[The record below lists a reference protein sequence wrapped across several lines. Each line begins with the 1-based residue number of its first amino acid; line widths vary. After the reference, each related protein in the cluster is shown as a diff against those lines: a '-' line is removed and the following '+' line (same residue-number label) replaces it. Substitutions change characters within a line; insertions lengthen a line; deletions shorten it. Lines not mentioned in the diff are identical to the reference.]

1 MASKGKTKSV
11 ESKTQ
16 KRGIRLPQWLNLQTG
31 VILVVIILFVVM
43 LFWSEGLAWLLFPGI
58 LRSFPPTATPA
69 PLMDITSDLPP
80 ELLETGS
87 QTNAI
92 VIGGGILVLIIV
104 IGIVTHLR
112 SQR

>member
-1 MASKGKTKSV
+1 MKKTISKSTDRK
-11 ESKTQ
+11 E
-16 KRGIRLPQWLNLQTG
+16 RLRLPVWLNLQTG
-31 VILVVIILFVVM
+31 VILVVVVLFLVM
-43 LFWSEGLAWLLFPGI
+43 LFWSEGLARLLFPGI
-58 LRSFPPTATPA
+58 LGSFPPTPTPL
-69 PLMDITSDLPP
+69 PLSDITSSLPA

-92 VIGGGILVLIIV
+92 VVGAGILVLIIV

>member
-1 MASKGKTKSV
+1 MVKKEAPGSSNKVS
-11 ESKTQ
+11 
-16 KRGIRLPQWLNLQTG
+16 RFRLPKWLNLQSG
-31 VILVVIILFVVM
+31 VILVVITLFVVM
-43 LFWSEGLAWLLFPGI
+43 LFWSEGLARLLFPGI
-58 LRSFPPTATPA
+58 IGSFPPTPTPSA
-69 PLMDITSDLPP
+69 LLDVTSAVPA

-92 VIGGGILVLIIV
+92 VIGGGILVLIVV